1 MGKYCNE
8 EWKYFFSEKIWN
20 KIRLYENNL
29 YDVKNNSSSLNK
41 EDDLFYNPINDD
53 EKEELLEF
61 GNKRYYNKNNMN
73 KLEFGDNNENNKNMA
88 NYKDMEIN
96 INDFNFGDND
106 KDDKN
111 NINNNDDENNEFN
124 SVNYWK
130 NDLEKEEN
138 SYYNKIGEDAMKDLL
153 DE

>member
-1 MGKYCNE
+1 
-8 EWKYFFSEKIWN
+8 
-20 KIRLYENNL
+20 
-29 YDVKNNSSSLNK
+29 
-41 EDDLFYNPINDD
+41 
-53 EKEELLEF
+53 
-61 GNKRYYNKNNMN
+61 MN
-73 KLEFGDNNENNKNMA
+73 KLEFGDNNDNNKNMA

-106 KDDKN
+106 KDDTN

-138 SYYNKIGEDAMKDLL
+138 SYYNKIGENAMKDLL